1 MIQSKPGPWAG
12 TQMDQLGAGC
22 LSYTQLHNYPHSKE
36 EQCRG
41 LSLAGSAF
49 HLLLKEAL

>member
-1 MIQSKPGPWAG
+1 
-12 TQMDQLGAGC
+12 MDQLGAGC